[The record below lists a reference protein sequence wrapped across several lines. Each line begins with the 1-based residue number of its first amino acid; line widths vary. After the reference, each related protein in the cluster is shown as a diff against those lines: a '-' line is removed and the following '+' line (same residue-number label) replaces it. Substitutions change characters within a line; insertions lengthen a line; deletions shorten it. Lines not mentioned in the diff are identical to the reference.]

1 MKIIAVASTK
11 GGVGKSTI
19 AINLTTTLNQLN
31 YQVILADADA
41 QQSSFLFAEDR
52 KETGLPVMNAV
63 SIESPEELD
72 DVIQHNI
79 SDYLIIDCGGRD
91 TVMFRTALIKAD
103 IIVIPVTSGQFDFW
117 GTTDT
122 LDLIQ
127 EANTFRVQSKQKE
140 PHVVCVL
147 NQARTFTKTH
157 KEIEEGLNEIVS
169 EYNVTRANTVLGQRE
184 DYRRAT
190 LEGQGVTEFKHSS
203 KAAHEMLSFVKEIE
217 AI

>member
-19 AINLTTTLNQLN
+19 AINLATTLNQLN

-72 DVIQHNI
+72 DVIQHNT

-147 NQARTFTKTH
+147 KL
-157 KEIEEGLNEIVS
+157 KKV
-169 EYNVTRANTVLGQRE
+169 
-184 DYRRAT
+184 
-190 LEGQGVTEFKHSS
+190 
-203 KAAHEMLSFVKEIE
+203 
-217 AI
+217 